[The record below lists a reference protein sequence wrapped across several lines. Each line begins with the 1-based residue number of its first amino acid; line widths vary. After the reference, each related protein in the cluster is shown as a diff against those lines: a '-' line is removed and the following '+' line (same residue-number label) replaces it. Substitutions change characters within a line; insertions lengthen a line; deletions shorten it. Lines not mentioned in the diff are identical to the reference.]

1 VEGMDEAGFEQVIN
15 LIEEDV
21 RGSLIRLPLSFMNGG

>member
-1 VEGMDEAGFEQVIN
+1 MLYEEEEIN

-21 RGSLIRLPLSFMNGG
+21 RGEVDVVMRVVVSED